1 MKGGFSF
8 MKATKTKKWLCI
20 AFALILV
27 GSIAAAVIQTSS
39 GGVQVKDI
47 YLMTENHQYVH
58 ALAFIPKE
66 ASEENKVPLVVTSH
80 GWLNS
85 AEVQDAASIELSRRG
100 IAVLAMDA
108 YGHGMSSSLDVG
120 IDADSSNY
128 GQGMVALVEYAASGI
143 MNYVDTDRIGVMGH
157 SMGGRAAKNTAIHY
171 SNLYNEAMDAAKAPD
186 SDGGEAITDAEQA
199 YADSQMKIC
208 ASLPT
213 GQSPGSL
220 ADWSAI
226 RCNMGFLYGL
236 IEEGGYGSS
245 TGTANLLGASKEALD
260 MVNSS
265 DSSVTSV
272 EEGVF
277 YGDKEAGTL
286 RVLYQ
291 PYVTHPLIHFDPA
304 STKDVVEF
312 FTYCLDVDTNL
323 SSTNQVFMVKEV
335 FNLVAMIGLLMLI
348 VPFCDLLLA
357 CPCFADLRGVEGTR
371 IPALDGKRKKYFWT
385 GWILCGAMSFLFAV
399 IATVTV
405 PSLDATK
412 NHGFFMSNRTFFAA
426 PTMNTVAV
434 WTGLSAVW
442 TFLWF
447 YFNYKKDKAAGIRS
461 DGMIGLKITGK
472 KLLKTI
478 GFSAGVVGMIYAV
491 VWFCKWAF
499 NTDFRFWTPAFKTF
513 DVGHLFYFIQYL
525 PIFFAFYFGNALIVN
540 GAGRFEGMNEKK
552 NLFIL
557 GLGNILGCGLL
568 WALQYGKLLL
578 TGTVIW
584 KSTWINVL
592 VIVFC
597 FWQLFLAPYLLRAI
611 YKRTG
616 NNWAGPL
623 IVSSL
628 YVLCGIMNTAIHSTV
643 L

>member
-1 MKGGFSF
+1 MK
-8 MKATKTKKWLCI
+8 MWKTKRWLCI
-20 AFALILV
+20 ATVLILI
-27 GSIAAAVIQTSS
+27 GSIAAAVLQSNF
-39 GGVQVKDI
+39 GQVQVKDI
-47 YLMTENHQYVH
+47 YIMTENQQYLH

-108 YGHGMSSSLDVG
+108 YGHGLSSSLYEN
-120 IDADSSNY
+120 IDQDSSKY

-143 MNYVDTDRIGVMGH
+143 MNYIDTDRIGVMGH
-157 SMGGRAAKNTAIHY
+157 SMGGRAAKNTAIYY
-171 SNLYNEAMDAAKAPD
+171 SNLYNKAIEDAQSPD
-186 SDGGEAITDAEQA
+186 SEGGVEITESEQA
-199 YADSQMKIC
+199 YADSQMKIT
-208 ASLPT
+208 AALPT

-220 ADWSAI
+220 ADWSII

-236 IEEGGYGSS
+236 LEEGGYGST
-245 TGTANLLGASKEALD
+245 TGTADLRGSSTEALA

-265 DSSVTSV
+265 DPSVTSV

-291 PYVTHPLIHFDPA
+291 PLITHPLIHFDPN
-304 STKDVVEF
+304 STADVIEF
-312 FTYCLDVDTNL
+312 FTYCLDVETDL
-323 SSTNQVFMVKEV
+323 APSNQLFLIKEV
-335 FNLVAMIGLLMLI
+335 CNLIAMIGLIMLL

-357 CPCFADLRGVEGTR
+357 CPCFASLRGTEGPR
-371 IPALDGKRKKYFWT
+371 IPAPQGKQKRMFWI
-385 GWILCGAMSFLFAV
+385 GWALGGAMSLIFA
-399 IATVTV
+399 IITTVVV

-412 NHGFFMSNRTFFAA
+412 NHGFFMNNWTFFAG
-426 PTMNTVAV
+426 PTMNTVAM
-434 WTGLSAVW
+434 WTGLSAIW
-442 TFLWF
+442 TFFWF
-447 YFNYKKDKAAGIRS
+447 FLNYKRDKAAGIRN
-461 DGMIGLKITGK
+461 DEMIGLKIGGK
-472 KLLKTI
+472 KFLKTVALAAATI
-478 GFSAGVVGMIYAV
+478 GMIYIV
-491 VWFCKWAF
+491 VWFFKWAL
-499 NTDFRFWTPAFKTF
+499 NTDFRFWTPAIKTF

-525 PIFFAFYFGNALIVN
+525 PIFFAFYFANSLMVN
-540 GAGRFEGMNEKK
+540 GSARFEGMNERK

-557 GLGNILGCGLL
+557 ALGNVLGCGILCI
-568 WALQYGKLLL
+568 LQYGKLLL

-584 KSTWINVL
+584 GPSWINVL
-592 VIVFC
+592 VIGFC
-597 FWQLFLAPYLLRAI
+597 VWQLFLAPYLLRAF

-616 NNWAGPL
+616 NNWAGAL

-628 YVLCGIMNTAIHSTV
+628 YVLCGVMNTAIHSTV